1 MNRTIYVR
9 TALCLMITSILVYT
23 SDTQA
28 APAKPKPAKPAAT
41 ATKAAATLTGDCLLT
56 NTCATLRPEALG
68 DVVTLRPAKD
78 NIGIR
83 AARDPE
89 NFLTMKAVPLGL
101 SYGEC
106 GDIKETNKPVAG
118 DTITIAPNGNG
129 DYVLALTSAT
139 GTPKLQATLSA
150 KIQQVS
156 GTDQIVYLSGNYTG
170 TLDSYE
176 FAAYL
181 LDRKSDPPNKFQKQ
195 YRLEI
200 FDSKCTAARP
210 ETPGNI
216 VVQAPLAAMS
226 THSVAA
232 RSMVRTAR
240 KIPCEGPIG
249 QGGQPP
255 WPR

>member
-1 MNRTIYVR
+1 MT
-9 TALCLMITSILVYT
+9 MSILIYNG
-23 SDTQA
+23 DLQA
-28 APAKPKPAKPAAT
+28 ASAKPKT
-41 ATKAAATLTGDCLLT
+41 TKHAAAATGGAAALAGGDCIAT

-68 DVVTLRPAKD
+68 DVVTLRPGKD

-101 SYGEC
+101 SFGEC
-106 GDIKETNKPVAG
+106 GDIKEANKPIAG
-118 DTITIAPNGNG
+118 DTIAIAPSG
-129 DYVLALTSAT
+129 DGGYVLSLKSGT
-139 GTPKLQATLSA
+139 GTLKLQATLSA
-150 KIQQVS
+150 QRQQLG
-156 GTDQIVYLSGNYTG
+156 GTDQIVYLSGNYQG
-170 TLDSYE
+170 TLDTYK

-200 FDSKCTAARP
+200 FDSKCIAARP

-216 VVQAPLAAMS
+216 AAQAPVAAM
-226 THSVAA
+226 TT

-255 WPR
+255 WPG